1 WPGTTTNG
9 ASPTASSTT
18 SSSSVATDHP
28 PRRGGPPSPVSA
40 PVAPELLMAGPGP
53 QSCHLRFRGA
63 NSDVV
68 VGGGAAFLLPPFD
81 GADLG
86 AIELEAD
93 SVACDRVVGD
103 DLGAELLQGLVQ
115 AGLLLFGEVL
125 EALFE
130 PFEFGL
136 VEAGSGSDVLRRYA
150 AEGAGCAGQ
159 RPVDDDLLFTHA
171 LTLPEKRSPFHTV
184 LCVDALPCPRSGS
197 ARLVPSAH
205 GRHLKDCSIQ
215 PRACH
220 VSADV

>member
-1 WPGTTTNG
+1 
-9 ASPTASSTT
+9 
-18 SSSSVATDHP
+18 
-28 PRRGGPPSPVSA
+28 
-40 PVAPELLMAGPGP
+40 GPGP
-53 QSCHLRFRGA
+53 QSCHLRLRGA

-68 VGGGAAFLLPPFD
+68 VGGSAAFLLPPFD

-86 AIELEAD
+86 AIELKAD

-159 RPVDDDLLFTHA
+159 RPVDDDLLFTHV

-184 LCVDALPCPRSGS
+184 LCEDASSVPSIGFGQARAISSWQASEGLFDS
-197 ARLVPSAH
+197 APSMSCQCRRLVFRSCLRNR
-205 GRHLKDCSIQ
+205 GRWHC
-215 PRACH
+215 AAECG
-220 VSADV
+220 A